1 MYMYNCLIN
10 FVPPP
15 YLVGMGDPVGDGFH
29 ASDCGDWLLRP
40 ESEKGTLLLH
50 MTSTLS
56 ASAVWVKA
64 PSSQSLTRLRTLQ
77 KLGLGDLDLA
87 RGPENS
93 DFRRYRTIYI
103 PSV

>member
-87 RGPENS
+87 RGPAGDKNS
-93 DFRRYRTIYI
+93 D
-103 PSV
+103 